1 MTIADLQSKRITV
14 VGAARSGIAAA
25 RLLASAGA
33 GVRLTDSGPE
43 RADVRE
49 EMEAVGVKVE
59 FGGHGEVSLACDLMV
74 VSPGVPST
82 AAFVRAVMERGTP
95 VVSEIE
101 AASWFCDAP
110 IVAITGT
117 NGKTT
122 TTSLLGHVFAKDG
135 RPTLVAGN
143 IGTAFSDGAQDIA
156 ADGVAVLEVSSFQ
169 LDHIDG
175 FRPRVGVLLNIT
187 PDHLDRYD
195 GSVDNYADA
204 KYRLFENMAD
214 GDALVYNIDDER
226 IAARLSDDSYPFQPL
241 PISIDRPLTVGGW
254 IDGGDLCLRLS
265 DAPNV
270 KTERLMPVAALA
282 LRGRHNLYNSL
293 AAAVAARV
301 MDVRSEIVRES
312 LATFSGVPH
321 RLELVGEHQGVRFV
335 NDSKATNVNAVWY
348 ALESFDREK
357 VILIAGGRDKGNDYS
372 ALRDLV
378 ASRTRGVVA
387 IGESAKKVMRD
398 LGSVS
403 ARSVEA
409 DDMADAVRCA
419 AALAEPGDVV
429 LLSPACASFDQYDNY
444 EHRGDAFRD
453 AVNAL

>member
-1 MTIADLQSKRITV
+1 MTLSDLKSKRITV

-33 GVRLTDSGPE
+33 GVRLTDSGAE

-49 EMEAVGVKVE
+49 EMEAAGVKVE

-74 VSPGVPST
+74 VSPGVPTT
-82 AAFVRAVMERGTP
+82 AAIVQAALGRGTP

-122 TTSLLGHVFAKDG
+122 TTSLLGHVFKADG

-143 IGTAFSDGAQDIA
+143 IGQAFSDGAQDVD

-169 LDHIDG
+169 LDHIDA
-175 FRPRVGVLLNIT
+175 FRPRVGILLNIT

-195 GSVDNYADA
+195 GSVDAYADA

-226 IAARLSDDSYPFQPL
+226 VAARLASDHPFQLL
-241 PISIDRPLTVGGW
+241 PISIDRSLQVGGW

-265 DAPNV
+265 DAPDSQ
-270 KTERLMPVAALA
+270 TERLMPATALA

-312 LATFSGVPH
+312 LATFSRRAAPA
-321 RLELVGEHQGVRFV
+321 RTRRRA
-335 NDSKATNVNAVWY
+335 S
-348 ALESFDREK
+348 
-357 VILIAGGRDKGNDYS
+357 GR
-372 ALRDLV
+372 ALRQRLQGDQRQRRLV
-378 ASRTRGVVA
+378 R
-387 IGESAKKVMRD
+387 
-398 LGSVS
+398 LGKL
-403 ARSVEA
+403 R
-409 DDMADAVRCA
+409 
-419 AALAEPGDVV
+419 
-429 LLSPACASFDQYDNY
+429 
-444 EHRGDAFRD
+444 
-453 AVNAL
+453 